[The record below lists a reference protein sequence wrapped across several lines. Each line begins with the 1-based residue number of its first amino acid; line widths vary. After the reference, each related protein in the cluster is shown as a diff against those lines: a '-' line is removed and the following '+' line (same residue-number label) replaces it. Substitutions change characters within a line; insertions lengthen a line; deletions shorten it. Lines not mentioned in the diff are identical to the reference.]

1 MNELDSKAHSRAID
15 ALFTLDQSGQGQ
27 AAVLNQD
34 GTINSPSNPAERG
47 SIMVF
52 FGTGQGLTTPQW
64 DEDDLSPN
72 PLPKPLNEVVVS
84 IGGKDADVLY
94 AGAAPGL
101 AALIQVN
108 AVVPTDVKPG
118 AAVPVVVAI
127 GKNKSQERVT
137 VSVK

>member
-1 MNELDSKAHSRAID
+1 M
-15 ALFTLDQSGQGQ
+15 
-27 AAVLNQD
+27 
-34 GTINSPSNPAERG
+34 
-47 SIMVF
+47 
-52 FGTGQGLTTPQW
+52 
-64 DEDDLSPN
+64 
-72 PLPKPLNEVVVS
+72 PKPLNEVVVS